1 MPDADSQ
8 RSAPAWLGLLAG
20 LLSGLLGIGG
30 GLVVSPALVLRGLPI
45 RRATGTALAVVL
57 PVACVAVLTE
67 LVIAVEQLHW
77 WLALAIALGGQLGA
91 QLGARVL
98 RVLPEAALRA
108 AFIGLLLYAATR
120 NLGLFGDLPGV
131 ADQVW
136 QVTGTPRYLAALG
149 LGVLAGICAV
159 LFGVGGGVVVV
170 PGLVLLLG
178 GLPIREAMATSLLA
192 MIPTAAAG
200 LRIAW
205 RDGRVEGPTLR
216 GLFLP
221 ALGGAVL
228 GVSAR
233 NFVLEP
239 THLAQAFGVFLL
251 YVAWR
256 LRPFGG
262 SPDPRLPRKS

>member
-1 MPDADSQ
+1 M
-8 RSAPAWLGLLAG
+8 AG

-45 RRATGTALAVVL
+45 RRAMGTALAVVL

-67 LVIAVEQLHW
+67 LVLASEQLHG

-91 QLGARVL
+91 PVGARVL
-98 RVLPEAALRA
+98 RFLPEAALRA

-120 NLGLFGDLPGV
+120 NLGLLGDLPGV
-131 ADQVW
+131 ANQAW
-136 QVTGTPRYLAALG
+136 QITGTSRYLAALG
-149 LGVLAGICAV
+149 LGVLAGVCAV

-170 PGLVLLLG
+170 PGLVLILG

-216 GLFLP
+216 GLFVP

-228 GVSAR
+228 GVSLR
-233 NFVLEP
+233 NFALEP

-256 LRPFGG
+256 LRPSGG
-262 SPDPRLPRKS
+262 SPGPRSPSKS

>member
-1 MPDADSQ
+1 M
-8 RSAPAWLGLLAG
+8 
-20 LLSGLLGIGG
+20 LSGLLGIGG

-67 LVIAVEQLHW
+67 LLIAAEQLHLG
-77 WLALAIALGGQLGA
+77 LALAIALGGQLGA
-91 QLGARVL
+91 PLGARVL
-98 RVLPEAALRA
+98 RAMPEAALRA
-108 AFIGLLLYAATR
+108 AFLGLLLYAASR
-120 NLGLFGDLPGV
+120 NLGLFGELPGV
-131 ADQVW
+131 ADSSW
-136 QVTGTPRYLAALG
+136 LITGIPRYLTAFG
-149 LGVLAGICAV
+149 LGALAGICAV

-205 RDGRVEGPTLR
+205 RDGRVAGPTLS
-216 GLFLP
+216 GLFFP
-221 ALGGAVL
+221 ALVGAAL
-228 GVSAR
+228 GVGAR

-239 THLAQAFGVFLL
+239 THLAQAFGGFLL

-262 SPDPRLPRKS
+262 SPDPRSQRRS

>member
-1 MPDADSQ
+1 
-8 RSAPAWLGLLAG
+8 

-67 LVIAVEQLHW
+67 LLVAAEQLHL
-77 WLALAIALGGQLGA
+77 WLALAIALGGQIGA
-91 QLGARVL
+91 PLGARVL
-98 RVLPEAALRA
+98 RSLPETALRA
-108 AFIGLLLYAATR
+108 AFIGLLLYAAAR
-120 NLGLFGDLPGV
+120 NLGLFGELPELAAQAFQLSG
-131 ADQVW
+131 A
-136 QVTGTPRYLAALG
+136 PRYAAALG
-149 LGVLAGICAV
+149 LGVLAGVCAV

-170 PGLVLLLG
+170 PGLVLILG
-178 GLPIREAMATSLLA
+178 GIPIREAMATSLLA

-216 GLFLP
+216 GLFIP
-221 ALGGAVL
+221 ALVGAVL
-228 GVSAR
+228 GVGAR
-233 NFVLEP
+233 NFVIAP
-239 THLAQAFGVFLL
+239 AQLAQVFGAFLL

-262 SPDPRLPRKS
+262 SPGPRSPRKS

>member
-1 MPDADSQ
+1 MADADSQ
-8 RSAPAWLGLLAG
+8 RSAPAWLGLIAG
-20 LLSGLLGIGG
+20 VLSGLLGIGG
-30 GLVVSPALVLRGLPI
+30 GLVVSPALVLRGFPI
-45 RRATGTALAVVL
+45 RRATGTALAVVF

-67 LVIAVEQLHW
+67 LTQAPDQLHG
-77 WLALAIALGGQLGA
+77 WLALAIALGGQFGAPLGA
-91 QLGARVL
+91 WVL
-98 RVLPEAALRA
+98 RALPEAALRG
-108 AFIGLLLYAATR
+108 AFLAVLLYAASR
-120 NLGLFGDLPGV
+120 NLGLLGELPGL
-131 ADQVW
+131 AEHSW
-136 QVTGTPRYLAALG
+136 QLTGPARYVAALG
-149 LGVLAGICAV
+149 LGVLAGVCAV

-170 PGLVLLLG
+170 PGLVLILG

-205 RDGRVEGPTLR
+205 RDGRVAGPTLR

-228 GVSAR
+228 GVSMR
-233 NFVLEP
+233 NFALEP
-239 THLAQAFGVFLL
+239 SHLAQAFGVFLF

-262 SPDPRLPRKS
+262 SPGPRSPRKS